1 MGTIELKK
9 NIISKITETEDLNLL
24 EDVVKVLGMQTESQV
39 FKLNE
44 KQKAAIEAGRQ
55 DIKNGKFLTNKE
67 VEKDLD
73 EWLGK

>member
-24 EDVVKVLGMQTESQV
+24 EDVLKVLGMQTELQV

-44 KQKAAIEAGRQ
+44 EQRADIEAGRT
-55 DIKNGKFLTNKE
+55 DIRNGKFLTNEE
-67 VEKDLD
+67 V
-73 EWLGK
+73 

>member
-73 EWLGK
+73 QWLEK

>member
-1 MGTIELKK
+1 MGIIELKK

>member
-1 MGTIELKK
+1 MSTIELKK

-24 EDVVKVLGMQTESQV
+24 EDVVKMLGMQTESQV
-39 FKLNE
+39 FKSNE

-73 EWLGK
+73 QWLEK

>member
-1 MGTIELKK
+1 MSTIELKK

-44 KQKAAIEAGRQ
+44 KQRADIEAGRT
-55 DIKNGKFLTNKE
+55 DIRNGKFLTNEE

-73 EWLGK
+73 QWLEK

>member
-1 MGTIELKK
+1 MSTIELKK

-73 EWLGK
+73 QWLEK

>member
-24 EDVVKVLGMQTESQV
+24 EDVVKVLGMQTDSQV

-44 KQKAAIEAGRQ
+44 EQKAAIKAGRQ

-73 EWLGK
+73 QWLEK

>member
-55 DIKNGKFLTNKE
+55 DIKNGKFLTNEE

>member
-24 EDVVKVLGMQTESQV
+24 EDVVKMLGMQTDSQV

-44 KQKAAIEAGRQ
+44 EQKAAIEAGRQ

-73 EWLGK
+73 QWLEK